1 MAIKTFSDGVSLPA
15 SDINSYL
22 ANSGM
27 TYITST
33 TVSGASSASIN
44 NCFSSTYDNYRI
56 LIAGWNGSTTNYPQ
70 GRMRVG
76 GVDKTASD
84 YYYAMLGLYAD
95 NTSNASNGS
104 AATYFEN
111 GMYTNSAGAAIT
123 VGTMDVFAPFKT
135 ERTFFLTNATL
146 YAGKFG
152 FRNGMVEVNDTTSY
166 DGFSILASS
175 GTFSAVITVYG
186 YRKP

>member
-1 MAIKTFSDGVSLPA
+1 MAIKTFTTGEVLTSADT
-15 SDINSYL
+15 NTYL
-22 ANSGM
+22 ANSGLV
-27 TYITST
+27 YITSVT
-33 TVSGASSASIN
+33 ASSTSSASIN

-56 LIAGWNGSTTNYPQ
+56 TIAGWNGSTTNYPQ

-76 GVDKTASD
+76 GVDKTAAD

-104 AATYFEN
+104 ATTFFEN

-152 FRNGMVEVNDTTSY
+152 FRNGFVEVNDTTSY
-166 DGFSILASS
+166 DGLSILASA
-175 GTFSAVITVYG
+175 GTFSAVKTVYG
-186 YRKP
+186 YRKA